1 MTATEPLRIH
11 TARRVISEAHT
22 VPQILPNSMLARRG
36 EPVLAT
42 AMLIA
47 MMEDAT
53 WEAIAPEV
61 PFERAML
68 GCGGTY
74 HHTAPTLPG
83 QQVRIE
89 VTSRHLPDGGGRQRW
104 TARAINIDTGQP
116 AGVLHHELA
125 TPSRS
130 RFYRR
135 LHT

>member
-11 TARRVISEAHT
+11 TARRVISEEHT
-22 VPQILPNSMLARRG
+22 VPQILPESMLASRG

-53 WEAIAPEV
+53 WEAIAPDI
-61 PFERAML
+61 PLDRAML
-68 GCGGTY
+68 GCAGTY
-74 HHTAPTLPG
+74 EHTAPTLPG

-89 VTSRHLPDGGGRQRW
+89 VTCRQFPETGGRQRW
-104 TARAINIDTGQP
+104 TARAINVDTGQL

-125 TPSRS
+125 TPTRS